1 MSLILDALKKSET
14 ERQRQDAPSIASIP
28 EKLARDKSSKGGWI
42 IGLLLIVIIGLLL
55 VVILMRKEAVE
66 DTPNSSQQIFMD
78 KKDVSA
84 SSPKITEPEPSSK
97 ETNATVLNNEVNAPK
112 AIPPMPV
119 NQSQP
124 NRGQVADGL
133 PTFNELRAKGILR
146 LGDLHLDIHVYSS
159 EEDERFIF
167 LNMSKYT
174 EGMTLAEGP
183 ILREIT
189 PDGVVL
195 EHMGTRF
202 LLPRE

>member
-14 ERQRQDAPSIASIP
+14 ERQRQDAPGIASIP
-28 EKLARDKSSKGGWI
+28 ETQAREKSSKGGWI

-55 VVILMRKEAVE
+55 VVMLMRKETGE
-66 DTPNSSQQIFMD
+66 EIPSSSQPIFMD
-78 KKDVSA
+78 KNFVSQ
-84 SSPKITEPEPSSK
+84 SSPQIAEPEPSSAK
-97 ETNATVLNNEVNAPK
+97 KSAAVLNTEVSTPK
-112 AIPPMPV
+112 TISTIPV
-119 NQSQP
+119 NQGEP

-159 EEDERFIF
+159 QENERFIF

-174 EGMTLAEGP
+174 EDMTLAEGP

>member
-14 ERQRQDAPSIASIP
+14 ERQRQDAPGIASIP
-28 EKLARDKSSKGGWI
+28 ETQAREKSSKGGWI
-42 IGLLLIVIIGLLL
+42 IGLLLIVIMGLLL
-55 VVILMRKEAVE
+55 VLMLMRKEAIE
-66 DTPNSSQQIFMD
+66 EPPSNSQQIFMD
-78 KKDVSA
+78 KEFVSE
-84 SSPKITEPEPSSK
+84 SSPQIAEPEPSAT
-97 ETNATVLNNEVNAPK
+97 ETHAPVINTEVSARK
-112 AIPPMPV
+112 AISTVPV
-119 NQSQP
+119 DQGTP
-124 NRGQVADGL
+124 TRGQVADGL

-159 EEDERFIF
+159 DENERFIF

-174 EGMTLAEGP
+174 EDMTLAEGP
-183 ILREIT
+183 ILRQIT